1 MVIKENPILGSGHG
15 RFHVLHGSQGSDHY
29 KIGIFAC
36 QIFYLK
42 PIILAQSDNYNL
54 EENRLKTIGVVTSG
68 GDAPGMNAAIRAIA
82 RIAYSKNLQILGFE
96 KGWEG
101 LLTNTFTRL
110 TPRSVG
116 GIIQLGGTIL
126 RTSRCPE
133 FRKRK
138 GKQKAA
144 QTLTK
149 DKVDGLVVIGGNG
162 SFEAAYG
169 LSKETDTLIV
179 GVPAT
184 IDNDV
189 YGTDETIGFDTAANT
204 AVTEI
209 DKIRDTAISHERIFI
224 VEVMGRTRGFLAS
237 TVGLTVGAEV
247 ILVPEVKYEIKEVFK
262 TIRENGA
269 KGKRSG
275 IIVAAEGIGD
285 TRELAREVEKETRTE
300 VRLSIIGYAQRG
312 GSPTARSRL
321 LASLFAD
328 EAVRLL
334 LEGKGSRIVGLRN
347 GRIADIELKKSCT
360 TEKLLDLSLLK
371 LAKVLA
377 T

>member
-1 MVIKENPILGSGHG
+1 
-15 RFHVLHGSQGSDHY
+15 
-29 KIGIFAC
+29 
-36 QIFYLK
+36 LK
-42 PIILAQSDNYNL
+42 N
-54 EENRLKTIGVVTSG
+54 IGVVTSG

-82 RIAYSKNLQILGFE
+82 RIAYSKNLQVLGFE

-101 LLTNTFTRL
+101 LLTNTFQRM

-133 FRKRK
+133 FKKKIGIR
-138 GKQKAA
+138 KAA
-144 QTLTK
+144 QTLSK
-149 DKVDGLVVIGGNG
+149 DRVDGLIVIGGNG
-162 SFEAAYG
+162 SFEGACE
-169 LSKETDTLIV
+169 LSKETKTLIA
-179 GVPAT
+179 GIPAT

-189 YGTDETIGFDTAANT
+189 YGTDETIGFDTAVNT
-204 AVTEI
+204 AVAEI

-224 VEVMGRTRGFLAS
+224 VEVMGRTRGFLAA

-247 ILVPEVKYEIKEVFK
+247 ILVPEVKYKIKEILG
-262 TIRENGA
+262 TIKENDA

-285 TRELAREVEKETRTE
+285 TRELAREIEKETKTE

-328 EAVRLL
+328 KAVQLL
-334 LEGKGSRIVGLRN
+334 LEGKGNRAVGLQN
-347 GRIADIELKKSCT
+347 GRIADTALEESCA
-360 TEKLLDLSLLK
+360 TEKHLDLSLLK
-371 LAKVLA
+371 LARVLA